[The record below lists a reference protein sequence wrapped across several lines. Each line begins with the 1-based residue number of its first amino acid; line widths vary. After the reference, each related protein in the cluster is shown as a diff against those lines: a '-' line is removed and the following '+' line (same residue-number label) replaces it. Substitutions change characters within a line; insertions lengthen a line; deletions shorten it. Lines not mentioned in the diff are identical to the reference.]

1 MKRGDK
7 KGFTIIEVSLVLA
20 IAGLI
25 FLMIFIALPAL
36 RRTQRDSARRDDIM
50 VFLKKVKDFQTNN
63 RGALPTGLVDYTWGG
78 AAADS
83 SSSSWVGFFR
93 EYMGEGFIDPDGV
106 HYNLKV
112 IKCSATSEGDDCVD
126 NEIKD
131 LGGKEFP
138 NGYKLIVV
146 TQAACS
152 GEKAVGVNNPRKI
165 AVMYRL
171 EGAGAYCGNTQQRG
185 CLVVC

>member
-25 FLMIFIALPAL
+25 LMMVFIALPAL
-36 RRTQRDSARRDDIM
+36 RRTQRDSARKDDIM

-63 RGALPTGLVDYTWGG
+63 RGALPTGDAVNYTWG
-78 AAADS
+78 DS
-83 SSSSWVGFFR
+83 SADTKSTSWVGFFR
-93 EYMGEGFIDPDGV
+93 EYMGENFVDPDGV
-106 HYNLKV
+106 HYNLFV
-112 IKCSATSEGDDCVD
+112 AKCGAAAVDKECVV
-126 NEIKD
+126 KD
-131 LGGKEFP
+131 GSNNLNNLSDLSFP

-152 GEKAVGVNNPRKI
+152 GEKAVGVANPRKV

-171 EGAGAYCGNTQQRG
+171 EGAGTYCANT
-185 CLVVC
+185 

>member
-25 FLMIFIALPAL
+25 LMMVFIALPAL
-36 RRTQRDSARRDDIM
+36 RRTQRDSARKDDIM

-63 RGALPTGLVDYTWGG
+63 RGALPTGGGDTAMDYTWDTDSVNK
-78 AAADS
+78 AADA
-83 SSSSWVGFFR
+83 SWGGFLR
-93 EYMGEGFIDPDGV
+93 DYMGENFVDPDGV
-106 HYNLKV
+106 HYNLV
-112 IKCSATSEGDDCVD
+112 VAKCAAAAVD
-126 NEIKD
+126 AECIVNGMSNLNNLSD
-131 LGGKEFP
+131 LAFP

-152 GEKAVGVNNPRKI
+152 GEKAVGVANPRKV

-171 EGAGAYCGNTQQRG
+171 EGAGVYCANT
-185 CLVVC
+185 